1 MAYNGLERE
10 LADIELLNKQNVI
23 HQNERGKPNNANVY
37 LLLKL
42 SQSYFTWKCGNR

>member
-1 MAYNGLERE
+1 MEDNGLERE

-23 HQNERGKPNNANVY
+23 HQNERWKPNNPNVY

-42 SQSYFTWKCGNR
+42 SQSLFKWKCGNR